1 MKDIMIRLTG
11 RHLSA
16 DSSETDQIEFI
27 TSGKVYKKGNATY
40 VTYTEGEMSG
50 LDKVRTTLRIGQD
63 DDILMK
69 RFGQKRLMMDTV
81 MEFQKGKRF
90 SSLYPTPYG
99 PLKMEILTNR
109 IVNTIQPEDCTGSL
123 YIDYDIALKGIAE
136 TRNMLSIELYE
147 PSAGP
152 SVRTPSRPC

>member
-11 RHLSA
+11 RHLGA
-16 DSSETDQIEFI
+16 DASGEDQIEFV
-27 TSGKVYKKGNATY
+27 TTGKAYQKGDATY
-40 VTYTEGEMSG
+40 VTYMEGEMSG
-50 LDKVRTTLRIGQD
+50 LEKVRTMLRIGRD
-63 DDILMK
+63 GEILMK
-69 RFGQKRLMMDTV
+69 RFGRERLMMDTV

-99 PLKMEILTNR
+99 PLKMEILTNK

-136 TRNMLSIELYE
+136 TRNMLSIELYDPPGSQAE
-147 PSAGP
+147 QPPARLS
-152 SVRTPSRPC
+152 